1 MKKNHFLQ
9 LIFFVISI
17 NSFSQGN
24 FQLHLGTAIPISDFA
39 NKELSDDYAGGAA
52 PGVNLGVQYLA
63 PLSRSRDLFFFAGF
77 DLNFNGLKKESKKD
91 IEDAFNLLNADIK
104 HSKYY
109 NIPLSA
115 GVLFKHYMRNHMAI
129 YAQGG
134 LTINIFKYTNFVATI
149 NNEEYI
155 VKYDIDNSVGFRI
168 GGGLDLNDN
177 ISLGVDYFALGKH
190 HADGQIDVPLFGPVD
205 TSIETKVDILTIT
218 LGYRF

>member
-1 MKKNHFLQ
+1 MKKAYIFH
-9 LIFFVISI
+9 LIFFVISL

-24 FQLHLGTAIPISDFA
+24 FQVHLGTAIPVSDFA
-39 NKELSDDYAGGAA
+39 NKEMSDDYAGGAA
-52 PGVNLGVQYLA
+52 PGINLGLQYLA

-77 DLNFNGLKKESKKD
+77 DLNFNGLTKESKKD
-91 IEDAFNLLNADIK
+91 IEDSFNLLNADIK

-134 LTINIFKYTNFVATI
+134 LTINFFKCTNFVATI
-149 NNEEYI
+149 NDEDLT

-168 GGGLDLNDN
+168 GGGMDLNDN
-177 ISLGVDYFALGKH
+177 ISVGIDYFALGKH
-190 HADGQIDVPLFGPVD
+190 KADGQIDIPLFGPVD
-205 TSIETKVDILTIT
+205 TSVETKVDILTVT
-218 LGYRF
+218 VGYRF